1 MIKVIIVDDH
11 AVVRR
16 GLRQILAE
24 AGDIEVVGEV
34 DDYAGLTGLLRA
46 DELPQVILLDISLPG
61 RSGIDILKSLR
72 ERHPKL
78 AVLMLSMFPED
89 QYGLRALK
97 AGASG
102 YLNKDAAPENLVLA
116 VRAAAAGRK
125 YVSPGLAAILAERIG
140 EPAEGAPHER
150 LSDREFETLKLIA
163 GGRKLSEIAE
173 QMHLSPK
180 TVSVYRA
187 RLLEKMNLQTNTE
200 LTHYAIKHGLID

>member
-1 MIKVIIVDDH
+1 MIRVVIVDDH

-24 AGDIEVVGEV
+24 AGDIEVAAEADGWPALS
-34 DDYAGLTGLLRA
+34 DLLRTTVP
-46 DELPQVILLDISLPG
+46 DVLLLDVSLPG
-61 RSGIDILKSLR
+61 RSGIDILKGVK

-78 AVLMLSMFPED
+78 AVLVLSMFPED
-89 QYGLRALK
+89 QYGMRALK

-102 YLNKDAAPENLVLA
+102 YLNKDAAPEHLVLA
-116 VRAAAAGRK
+116 VRTAAAGRK
-125 YVSPGLAAILAERIG
+125 YVSPALGAILAERVN

-163 GGRKLSEIAE
+163 GGRKLAEIAE
-173 QMHLSPK
+173 LMHLSPK

-187 RLLEKMNLQTNTE
+187 RLLEKMNLQTNAE
-200 LTHYAIKHGLID
+200 LTQYAMRHHLIE

>member
-1 MIKVIIVDDH
+1 MIRVLIVDDH

-24 AGDIEVVGEV
+24 AGDIEVAGEV
-34 DDYAGLTGLLRA
+34 EDYAALSAWLRNA
-46 DELPQVILLDISLPG
+46 VPDVLLLDISLPG
-61 RSGIDILKSLR
+61 KSGIDILKSVH

-102 YLNKDAAPENLVLA
+102 YLTKDTAPERLVEA
-116 VRAAAAGRK
+116 VRCAASGRK
-125 YVSPGLAAILAERIG
+125 YVSPGLAALLAERIS
-140 EPAEGAPHER
+140 EPAAGAPHER
-150 LSDREFETLKLIA
+150 LSDREFETLKMIA
-163 GGRKLSEIAE
+163 SGRKLSEMAE

-187 RLLEKMNLQTNTE
+187 RLLEKLNLRTNTE
-200 LTHYAIKHGLID
+200 LTHYAIRHGLID